1 MAHPGGPASHD
12 AEAGVGVTDM
22 LVPAALDAAGLVEE
36 EAAAEEEEEL
46 DVGPPRL
53 LKLLLFGAPAPA
65 LGRTR
70 RSMVEK
76 ADEGAQVV
84 VPMEMPPL
92 LCCDDEFTAAAVEFT
107 APAAAP
113 DGGATRPSIMRIM
126 GAPGA
131 WPVVG
136 GEGRVGGGE

>member
-1 MAHPGGPASHD
+1 
-12 AEAGVGVTDM
+12 
-22 LVPAALDAAGLVEE
+22 
-36 EAAAEEEEEL
+36 
-46 DVGPPRL
+46 
-53 LKLLLFGAPAPA
+53 
-65 LGRTR
+65 
-70 RSMVEK
+70 MVEK